1 MKYPIETIIMINNC
15 EWRVEEFRMGRGR
28 EWVYTLVSE
37 NMDGSFESMRL
48 NESAI
53 TKITSTVSQ
62 NEKSDELVEEVF
74 A

>member
-28 EWVYTLVSE
+28 EWVYTLLSE
-37 NMDGSFESMRL
+37 NVDGSFETMRL

-53 TKITSTVSQ
+53 TKITSQ
-62 NEKSDELVEEVF
+62 NEKSEELIEEVF